1 MDTLAMHRR
10 EVTTTDQRGFL
21 ALVTLL
27 VAIILQVR
35 VLLDVKLIKFY
46 FII

>member
-1 MDTLAMHRR
+1 MDTSAMHRR
-10 EVTTTDQRGFL
+10 EVTTTDRRGSQ

-35 VLLDVKLIKFY
+35 VPLDVKQ
-46 FII
+46 